1 MPCVPPFSQ
10 PVFLSSRRSPSLRS
24 ARRSYYSIQHSLV
37 LILRQISPHGIL
49 RTSTEVIGGQVSH
62 NSRMASRF
70 GTRPARMCRQRSAS
84 HFSSGRLRHSR
95 GLFGHFRRTLPLGV
109 ASLRPTR
116 KARSVGPLPLIFPAC
131 RSPLFAAALRQ
142 ASAPRSFASRQ
153 NPQALHAC
161 RVSLPYF
168 PLSRNSSSIH
178 FLNASR
184 FCGLPKNPCT
194 SSVPAFD
201 PPGSNTVL
209 R

>member
-1 MPCVPPFSQ
+1 
-10 PVFLSSRRSPSLRS
+10 
-24 ARRSYYSIQHSLV
+24 
-37 LILRQISPHGIL
+37 
-49 RTSTEVIGGQVSH
+49 
-62 NSRMASRF
+62 MASRF

-116 KARSVGPLPLIFPAC
+116 KARSVGPLPLIFRLAVHLCCPC
-131 RSPLFAAALRQ
+131 PSGRLQLRGLSPLGK
-142 ASAPRSFASRQ
+142 PK
-153 NPQALHAC
+153 ALHTC

-168 PLSRNSSSIH
+168 PLSRNFSSIH

>member
-1 MPCVPPFSQ
+1 
-10 PVFLSSRRSPSLRS
+10 
-24 ARRSYYSIQHSLV
+24 
-37 LILRQISPHGIL
+37 
-49 RTSTEVIGGQVSH
+49 
-62 NSRMASRF
+62 MASRF

-116 KARSVGPLPLIFPAC
+116 KARSVGPLPLIFRLAVHLCLQLPSG
-131 RSPLFAAALRQ
+131 RLLLRGLSPLGRTPSIA
-142 ASAPRSFASRQ
+142 
-153 NPQALHAC
+153 

-194 SSVPAFD
+194 SSAPAFD